1 MNNNQNQS
9 KFFEKTVAE
18 VDEEVQEFKS
28 SLFCLS
34 KSAILPSRFIKK
46 WSSTYDDS
54 MLLDKSL
61 NAFAGEVRLSI
72 PLVDVQITPTL
83 AIVYDLTYDQPSK
96 AFKDQFLDDFISVDY
111 QNSVFNEVSIYR
123 LNLRGIK
130 SQIKRTSV
138 ENEFY
143 LDGSDVKIFFD
154 PLKQQW
160 LIENLSDRVVYG
172 NSGGNGAIKHGLLF
186 QNWSGRGNDARNLN
200 KIPLTWFIAERHS
213 KTFGTSIFYKYHV
226 VQEKFLTSNSQ
237 YTSVV
242 HLKEI
247 STNNDVLNVKF
258 NYQLAPSTDKKKF
271 IDAKGNFLLN
281 DLMVDNHN
289 LIAVFIETK
298 EYQQVRQF
306 F

>member
-1 MNNNQNQS
+1 MKNNQNQS
-9 KFFEKTVAE
+9 KFFEKTIAE
-18 VDEEVQEFKS
+18 VDEEMQELKS
-28 SLFCLS
+28 SSFDVS
-34 KSAILPSRFIKK
+34 KSAIWSSRFLKK

-61 NAFAGEVRLSI
+61 NAFTGEVRLSI

-123 LNLRGIK
+123 LNLRGLK
-130 SQIKRTSV
+130 SQLKRTNF

-143 LDGSDVKIFFD
+143 LDGSDVKISFD

-160 LIENLSDRVVYG
+160 IIENSSDRVVYG
-172 NSGGNGAIKHGLLF
+172 NYGGNGAVKHGLSF
-186 QNWSGRGNDARNLN
+186 QNWSGRGNDARNLK
-200 KIPLTWFIAERHS
+200 KIPLMWFIAERSS
-213 KTFGTSIFYKYHV
+213 KTFGTAVFYKYHV
-226 VQEKFLTSNSQ
+226 MRENFLTSNTQ
-237 YTSVV
+237 YTSEV

-247 STNNDVLNVKF
+247 STNNGDVSVNF

-271 IDAKGNFLLN
+271 IDAKGNLKLN
-281 DLMVDNHN
+281 NLMSNNQN
-289 LIAVFIETK
+289 LVSVFVKTD
-298 EYQQVRQF
+298 EYEQVSSLF
-306 F
+306 